1 VRAYLCVAV
10 CVFVETD
17 VCVYLCLS
25 TSVCVF
31 VCVHLYVC
39 VFVCV
44 CVCVC
49 VCVFVCIYECVSVF
63 ISSLASVPP
72 QHEACQP
79 LGPSCLAFKRGE
91 QEARRRYNLRMV
103 L

>member
-1 VRAYLCVAV
+1 MCVSMFEYIGLCLCV
-10 CVFVETD
+10 C
-17 VCVYLCLS
+17 
-25 TSVCVF
+25 TSVCV
-31 VCVHLYVC
+31 CI
-39 VFVCV
+39 CV

-49 VCVFVCIYECVSVF
+49 VCIYECVSVC